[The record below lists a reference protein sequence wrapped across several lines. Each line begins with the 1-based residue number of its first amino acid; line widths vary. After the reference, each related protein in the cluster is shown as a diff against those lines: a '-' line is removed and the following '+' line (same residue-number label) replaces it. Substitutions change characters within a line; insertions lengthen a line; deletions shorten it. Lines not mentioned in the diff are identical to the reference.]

1 MLCLQQTAAAAIIL
15 NSHQHNK
22 DVAKLRFM
30 NVTGLV
36 FVVLLDPVI
45 LPTAIFHFSKPDME
59 KLNFFAHLTLSLW
72 TQTTLSQKPSKPLRI
87 WEERG
92 LHKESV
98 NNMLTLY
105 GWC

>member
-1 MLCLQQTAAAAIIL
+1 MLQQTAAAAITL

-45 LPTAIFHFSKPDME
+45 LPPAIFQ
-59 KLNFFAHLTLSLW
+59 SL
-72 TQTTLSQKPSKPLRI
+72 I
-87 WEERG
+87 W
-92 LHKESV
+92 K
-98 NNMLTLY
+98 N
-105 GWC
+105 